1 MGTRVSYPVEVKQ
14 KAVEMRLAGVP
25 MKEIMEKLKIKNKTQ
40 IQTWVRWHKAGDT
53 HRFEQ
58 PVGKQYTYGKGP
70 EYSSE
75 LEKLQAENRYL
86 RQQNEV
92 LKKLQRIGKEVDS
105 QTSVELVEVLHGTMT
120 VQNICVHLGI
130 SRASYYRW
138 KKNLMK
144 DHPKCHLEK
153 QIGTLCREHKYRY
166 GYRKITAILKK
177 EMRINHKTV
186 QRIMQKNQWQCR
198 VKVKKRKKNGQPYAV
213 VDNILDRNFQS
224 DHPLEKLVTDITYLP
239 YGQKQ
244 LYLSSIL
251 DVYNGEVIA
260 FTIGDKQDTDFV
272 LNTLDQLPTLPQ
284 NCVLHSDQGSVYT
297 SYEYQKAVKTKG
309 ITMSMSRKGTPAD
322 NASIESF
329 HSSLKSETFY
339 LNSIDRTTTAIVERT
354 VKEYIYYYNNIRIQT
369 KLNSQS
375 PISYRQLAV

>member
-92 LKKLQRIGKEVDS
+92 FKKVQRIGKEVDS